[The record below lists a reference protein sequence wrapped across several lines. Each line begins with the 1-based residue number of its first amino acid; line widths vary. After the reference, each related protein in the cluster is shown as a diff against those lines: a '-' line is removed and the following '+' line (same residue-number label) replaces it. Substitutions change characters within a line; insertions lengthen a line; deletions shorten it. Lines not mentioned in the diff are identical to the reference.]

1 MLYGTSLKV
10 ALVRILFVHCNYPA
24 QFRHLSQHLAG
35 NTDNEIVFLCQNKE
49 WIANNVPNIKLAR
62 YQLGRD
68 PKSEICHPY
77 LRRYE
82 TAVLHGQAALR
93 AALRLR
99 QDGFEPDLIIG
110 HSGFGNTLYLK
121 EVWPNAKF
129 VGYFEWFY
137 RSRGADVGF
146 GSEQTP
152 SPDTSLRVHTYNS
165 PIVMDLAQVDAAICP
180 TRWQAD
186 QFPQNMRR
194 NLSVI
199 FDGVDTEQLPLVRQS
214 ARHHVLTV
222 QAGGIQASIP
232 ADVPLVTYVTRCFE
246 PYRGWPQVAE
256 GLAILMQRN
265 PRAHV
270 LLVGSDEVA
279 YGSKRGDG
287 LSWREWALKQW
298 PMDPSRVHQLPAL
311 GYDDYKRVIQRSWVH
326 VYWTVPFI
334 LSWSLME
341 ALASGCCIVA
351 SATPPVKEMITSGDQ
366 GQLVNF
372 FDPDALAQQV
382 DHLLQSQEQRQRLG
396 QNARQRILE
405 GGFDLQNSLKK
416 QIQLLNQVVRA

>member
-1 MLYGTSLKV
+1 M
-10 ALVRILFVHCNYPA
+10 RILFVHCNYPA
-24 QFRHLSQHLAG
+24 QFRHLSKFLAA
-35 NTDNEIVFLCQNKE
+35 NKNNQIVFLCQNKE
-49 WIANNVPNIKLAR
+49 WTAGNIPDLKLSR
-62 YQLGRD
+62 YQLGRE
-68 PKSEICHPY
+68 PKGDLCHPY

-82 TAVLHGQAALR
+82 AAVLHGQAALR
-93 AALRLR
+93 EALRLR
-99 QDGFEPDLIIG
+99 QDGFQPDLIIG

-129 VGYFEWFY
+129 IGYFEWFY
-137 RSRGADVGF
+137 RSHGADVGF
-146 GSEQTP
+146 GSNQPP

-165 PIVMDLAQVDAAICP
+165 PIVMDLAQADAAICP

-186 QFPQNMRR
+186 QFPPAMRR
-194 NLSVI
+194 QLSVI
-199 FDGVDTEQLPLVRQS
+199 FDGVDTDQLPLVGQD
-214 ARHHVLTV
+214 ARKHALTL
-222 QAGGIQASIP
+222 QAGGVQASIP

-256 GLAILMQRN
+256 GLALLMQRN

-279 YGSKRGDG
+279 YGAKRSDG
-287 LSWREWALKQW
+287 LSWREWALTQW
-298 PMDPSRVHQLPAL
+298 PMDPSRLHQLPAL
-311 GYDDYKRVIQRSWVH
+311 SYGDYQRVIQRSWVH

-341 ALASGCCIVA
+341 AMASGCCIVA
-351 SATPPVKEMITSGDQ
+351 SATPPVEEMITSGYQ

-382 DHLLQSQEQRQRLG
+382 DHLLQSQDHRQRLG
-396 QNARQRILE
+396 QCARQRIVE
-405 GGFDLQNSLKK
+405 GGYGLENALK
-416 QIQLLNQVVRA
+416 QQVQLLNQVVRD

>member
-1 MLYGTSLKV
+1 M
-10 ALVRILFVHCNYPA
+10 RILFVHCNYPA
-24 QFRHLSQHLAG
+24 QFRHLSQRLAAD
-35 NTDNEIVFLCQNKE
+35 NNNEIVFLCQNKE
-49 WIANNVPNIKLAR
+49 WTASDVPNLKLSR
-62 YQLGRD
+62 YQLGRE
-68 PKSEICHPY
+68 PQSNFCHPY

-93 AALRLR
+93 EALQLR
-99 QDGFEPDLIIG
+99 KDGFEPDLIIG

-129 VGYFEWFY
+129 IGYFEWFY
-137 RSRGADVGF
+137 RSQGADVGF
-146 GSEQTP
+146 GTNQAP

-165 PIVMDLAQVDAAICP
+165 PIVMDLAHADAAICP

-186 QFPQNMRR
+186 QFPPAMRQH
-194 NLSVI
+194 LSVI
-199 FDGVDTEQLPLVRQS
+199 FDGVDTEQLPLVKQD
-214 ARHHVLTV
+214 ARHHTLN
-222 QAGGIQASIP
+222 IQSGDIQTSIP

-256 GLAILMQRN
+256 GLALLMQRN
-265 PRAHV
+265 PRVHV

-279 YGSKRGDG
+279 YGAKRGDG
-287 LSWREWALKQW
+287 LSWRHWALNQW
-298 PMDPSRVHQLPAL
+298 PMDPSRLHQLPAL
-311 GYDDYKRVIQRSWVH
+311 GYDDYKRVIQRSWAH

-341 ALASGCCIVA
+341 AMASGCCIVA
-351 SATPPVKEMITSGDQ
+351 SNTPPVMEMISSGDQ

-382 DHLLQSQEQRQRLG
+382 DHLLQNQDQRQRLG
-396 QNARQRILE
+396 QCARQFILE
-405 GGFDLQNSLKK
+405 NGYDLENALEQ
-416 QIQLLNQVVRA
+416 QVQLLNQVVRG

>member
-1 MLYGTSLKV
+1 M
-10 ALVRILFVHCNYPA
+10 RILFVHCNYPA
-24 QFRHLSQHLAG
+24 QFRHLSQHLAK
-35 NTDNEIVFLCQNKE
+35 NSSNEIVFLCQNKE
-49 WIANNVPNIKLAR
+49 WTANNIPSIKLAR

-68 PKSEICHPY
+68 PRSDLCHPY

-93 AALRLR
+93 EALRLR
-99 QDGFEPDLIIG
+99 QNGFEPDLIIG
-110 HSGFGNTLYLK
+110 HSGFGNTLYIK
-121 EVWPNAKF
+121 EVWPKAKF
-129 VGYFEWFY
+129 IGYFEWFY
-137 RSRGADVGF
+137 RSHGSDVGF
-146 GSEQTP
+146 GNNQPP

-165 PIVMDLAQVDAAICP
+165 PIVMDLAQCDAAICP
-180 TRWQAD
+180 THWQAD
-186 QFPQNMRR
+186 QFPPAMRR

-199 FDGVDTEQLPLVRQS
+199 FDGVDTHNLPFVEQD
-214 ARHHVLTV
+214 ARLHHLSLKSGDAQV
-222 QAGGIQASIP
+222 SIP
-232 ADVPLVTYVTRCFE
+232 SDVPLVTYVTRCFE
-246 PYRGWPQVAE
+246 TYRGWPQVAE
-256 GLAILMQRN
+256 GLALLMQRN

-298 PMDPSRVHQLPAL
+298 PMDPSRLHQLPAL
-311 GYDDYKRVIQRSWVH
+311 SYDDYKRVIQRSWIH

-341 ALASGCCIVA
+341 AMATGCCIVA
-351 SATPPVKEMITSGDQ
+351 SDTPPVKEMITSGDQ

-372 FDPDALAQQV
+372 FDPDAMSQQI

-396 QNARQRILE
+396 QSARERILD
-405 GGFDLQNSLKK
+405 GGYNLDNALK
-416 QIQLLNQVVRA
+416 QQVQLLNQVIHG

>member
-1 MLYGTSLKV
+1 M
-10 ALVRILFVHCNYPA
+10 RILFVHCNYPA
-24 QFRHLSQHLAG
+24 QFRHLSQHLAA
-35 NTDNEIVFLCQNKE
+35 NTENEIVFLCQNKE
-49 WIANNVPNIKLAR
+49 WTANNVPNIRLSR

-93 AALRLR
+93 EAIRLR
-99 QDGFEPDLIIG
+99 QEGFNPDIIVG

-121 EVWPNAKF
+121 EVWPNSKF

-137 RSRGADVGF
+137 RSHGADVGF
-146 GSEQTP
+146 GNNQPP

-165 PIVMDLAQVDAAICP
+165 PIVMDLAQCDAAICP

-186 QFPQNMRR
+186 QFPPAMRR

-199 FDGVDTEQLPLVRQS
+199 FDGVDIENLPLVPQSERQQS
-214 ARHHVLTV
+214 LTIE
-222 QAGGIQASIP
+222 AGKAKANIP

-256 GLAILMQRN
+256 GLALIMQRN

-279 YGSKRGDG
+279 YGAKRGDD

-298 PMDPSRVHQLPAL
+298 PMDTNRLHQLPAL

-341 ALASGCCIVA
+341 TMASGCCIVA
-351 SATPPVKEMITSGDQ
+351 SDTPPVKEMITSGIE
-366 GQLVNF
+366 GQLVDF

-382 DHLLQSQEQRQRLG
+382 DHLLQSHEQRQKLG
-396 QNARQRILE
+396 HSARQRILQD
-405 GGFDLQNSLKK
+405 GYDLQSTLK
-416 QIQLLNQVVRA
+416 QQVQLLNKVIRD